1 MIMTDDELI
10 AARLRFRD
18 ALMMSREAR
27 RDIGEVEAAA
37 ARFCRALQRTGHTP
51 EDTLIDAKRV
61 IEEAID
67 GDSVPIAER
76 AIMSCIHH
84 YYAT

>member
-10 AARLRFRD
+10 SARLRFRE

-37 ARFCRALQRTGHTP
+37 ARFCRALQRTGHTR
-51 EDTLIDAKRV
+51 EATLIDAKRV
-61 IEEAID
+61 IEEAT
-67 GDSVPIAER
+67 GGENAPVAER